1 LSACL
6 ETREAFLTP
15 VGQAVRMEELLS
27 INIRIAGRNYPLSV
41 LPEDEETAREAGR
54 LVNERFLE
62 EKNKKK
68 KRDDVDI
75 LAVIAVMNTV
85 RWLNASSEKLA
96 LQDKITQRITR
107 LDELIDSTLTT

>member
-1 LSACL
+1 
-6 ETREAFLTP
+6 
-15 VGQAVRMEELLS
+15 MEELLS
-27 INIRIAGRNYPLSV
+27 INIRIAGRNYPISV
-41 LPEDEETAREAGR
+41 LPEEEENIREAGR

-75 LAVIAVMNTV
+75 LAMIAVMNTV
-85 RWLNASSEKLA
+85 GWLNAKNEKLA
-96 LQDKITQRITR
+96 LQDKITQRINR